1 MILRKIGAPLQSPL
15 LLLFRVFWGFQF
27 AIAGIG
33 KFLHYSNIVEAFDS
47 WGVFYPK
54 YAVALV
60 GGCEVLFG
68 IFLIFGLFTRFSALI
83 LFLIMVGAYFTA
95 DKDSAIALVQKFDY
109 TPILNSTPL
118 PFALAMIILFAFG
131 PGKIALDYLR
141 GGFNQTKEMP

>member
-1 MILRKIGAPLQSPL
+1 MLRKIGVPLQSVL
-15 LLLFRVFWGFQF
+15 LLLFRGFWGYQF
-27 AIAGIG
+27 AISGVG

-47 WGVFYPK
+47 WGVIYPK
-54 YAVALV
+54 YAVAVV
-60 GGCEVLFG
+60 GGCEVLLG

-83 LFLIMVGAYFTA
+83 LFLLMVAAYFTA
-95 DKDSAIALVQKFDY
+95 DRDSALALVQQFNY
-109 TPILNSTPL
+109 TPILNSTPF